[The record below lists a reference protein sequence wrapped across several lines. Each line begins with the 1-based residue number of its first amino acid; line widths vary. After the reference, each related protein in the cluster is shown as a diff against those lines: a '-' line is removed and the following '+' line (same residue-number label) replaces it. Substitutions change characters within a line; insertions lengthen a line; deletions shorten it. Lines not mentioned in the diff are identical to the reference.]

1 VTPKSKPADYVDYT
15 DNKLLMDI
23 GESLMDIGVKKSAK
37 SAKSAGETIVRRE
50 SSYIEEHLY

>member
-23 GESLMDIGVKKSAK
+23 GESLMDIGVKKNLQNQ
-37 SAKSAGETIVRRE
+37 RNLRE
-50 SSYIEEHLY
+50 KQ